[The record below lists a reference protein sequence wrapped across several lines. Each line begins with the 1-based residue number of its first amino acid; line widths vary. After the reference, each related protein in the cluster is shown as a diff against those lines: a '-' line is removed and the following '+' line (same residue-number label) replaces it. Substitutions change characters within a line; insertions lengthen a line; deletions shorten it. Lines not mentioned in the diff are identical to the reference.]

1 MVLLVLL
8 VHPDPPWSTFSVK
21 LQKVCIRM
29 DQSGPGGPL
38 GPQRPLVDQERSGP
52 PWTTLRHFPDAS
64 CQVADLVVFR

>member
-1 MVLLVLL
+1 
-8 VHPDPPWSTFSVK
+8 
-21 LQKVCIRM
+21 M